1 MKACIAFT
9 TNVQPTIGPVISV
22 QIDEYPSSWC
32 TIKDSI
38 MCIGFESG
46 RISYLDSSG
55 EFLQD
60 ISIEGPVVGL
70 VATDDGLI
78 AASGTKGLFSMGG
91 IEWELKFDS
100 GCESIIP
107 SNSGVFAVD
116 GSGNILHVSSGGD
129 VMNSRHIGPVDIIEA
144 SENGL
149 LIGLGLIDGRLMIL
163 DEGLQI
169 LHESLPA
176 DDDVETISCIQ
187 FRTDEILIV
196 GRNSLGM
203 TVDDRPENRLECWSH
218 VNGMIN
224 TSEMPSKPTSF
235 CATEDGVMV
244 GCFNGELVYLTI
256 GIEGHE
262 IISQMD
268 YKISDITRWGN
279 TFLVSYWFET
289 SRISSDGVILWQFE
303 NHGIVEGV
311 MPLDNGLVAIFGD
324 DKKSRGPS
332 PIQLIDPESP
342 PIVEENLD
350 FIEYGVNPGGSEFS
364 GGLTE
369 DELDIVSRRGDDS
382 SHGDGLIETLNEEIE
397 ISLDDDPVEVDA
409 LSELIES
416 AKSLNIPPV
425 ADAGDDRT
433 INSDEGGKATI
444 LLDGSRSYDPDGN
457 ISDWLWLD
465 RDGKEIGDT
474 PQLRVRISRG
484 VHNFSLLVIDDGGAQ
499 SRASITIQVR

>member
-1 MKACIAFT
+1 MKTGISFT
-9 TNVQPTIGPVISV
+9 TNVQPTIEPVISV
-22 QIDEYPSSWC
+22 QINEYPSSWC
-32 TIKDSI
+32 ATRDSI

-46 RISYLDSSG
+46 RISYVDSSG

-70 VATDDGLI
+70 VTTDDGLI
-78 AASGTKGLFSMGG
+78 AASGKKGLFSKGE
-91 IEWELKFDS
+91 IEWDLMLDS
-100 GCESIIP
+100 GCESIHR

-116 GSGNILHVSSGGD
+116 GSGNILHVSSTGEILD
-129 VMNSRHIGPVDIIEA
+129 SRHIGAVDIIEI

-149 LIGLGLIDGRLMIL
+149 LIGLGLIDGRLIIL
-163 DEGLQI
+163 DEELRI

-187 FRTDEILIV
+187 FRADGILLV

-203 TVDDRPENRLECWSH
+203 TVDDRPENRLECWSPTD
-218 VNGMIN
+218 GMIN
-224 TSEMPSKPTSF
+224 SSEMPSKPTSF
-235 CATEDGVMV
+235 CITDDGVAV
-244 GCFNGELVYLTI
+244 GCFNGELIHLTI
-256 GIEGHE
+256 GVEGYRK
-262 IISQMD
+262 ISQMD
-268 YKISDITRWGN
+268 YKISDITKWDN

-289 SRISSDGVILWQFE
+289 SRISSDGELVWQFE

-311 MPLDNGLVAIFGD
+311 MALGNGLVAIFGD

-332 PIQLIDPESP
+332 PIQLINPESP
-342 PIVEENLD
+342 PIVEKNSD
-350 FIEYGVNPGGSEFS
+350 FMEYGVNPGSAEFS

-369 DELDIVSRRGDDS
+369 DELDIVSRRQDS
-382 SHGDGLIETLNEEIE
+382 SNHGEGLMETLNEEIE
-397 ISLDDDPVEVDA
+397 ISLADVPVEADA
-409 LSELIES
+409 LSDLIES

-433 INSDEGGKATI
+433 VNSDEDGKATI

-457 ISDWLWLD
+457 ISNWLWLD
-465 RDGKEIGDT
+465 RDGKEIGET

-484 VHNFSLLVIDDGGAQ
+484 VHNFSLLVIDDGGAK
-499 SRASITIQVR
+499 SSASITIQVR